1 MSEVGFIWFCWI
13 VDLLYAPA
21 FYRLNF
27 LLVQDFFR
35 LLALEKGLIEVPQI
49 YADQTRETDDP
60 DWTVL
65 LLSLLFKA
73 GRSG

>member
-1 MSEVGFIWFCWI
+1 M
-13 VDLLYAPA
+13 

-35 LLALEKGLIEVPQI
+35 VLALEKGLIGVPQI
-49 YADQTRETDDP
+49 YADKTLETDDP

-65 LLSLLFKA
+65 LLSPLFEA
-73 GRSG
+73 RRSD